1 MPLDI
6 ILGAQWGD
14 EGKGRMVDLLAHQAQ
29 VVARFGGG
37 DNAGHTVS
45 IGERLFKLHLVP
57 SGCIH
62 PHTTGVL
69 GSAMVVNP
77 RSLLKEFEQL
87 VSAGIDVSPDRIYL
101 SYAAHL
107 ITPAHIALDA
117 AQEEARGEGHI
128 GTTRRGIGPAYRDKI
143 IRRGIRAEA
152 MLSPE
157 AFGDAVQAQVEAA
170 NDELRGLG
178 SDELLDAAAVAAEY
192 TQCARQLAPYVKDVS
207 RFLFEALSSGQSVLA
222 EGAQGT
228 LLDVDHGT
236 YPYVTSS
243 NPTVAGALAGLGV
256 GPQFVRQVV
265 GVAKAFQT
273 RVGEGA
279 FPTEVYG
286 EMAGRLR
293 GSGENPW
300 DEFGTT
306 TGRPRRVGWL
316 DGVLLRY
323 AVRVNG
329 LTSLALT
336 KLDILTGL
344 DPLRICV
351 AYQRDGE
358 TFDDLPLGLN
368 GLETFTPVYEDLPGW
383 AEDVSGSRE
392 WGDLPAPAQAYVRR
406 IEELSGVPCPYISVG
421 PERDQLVVK

>member
-1 MPLDI
+1 
-6 ILGAQWGD
+6 
-14 EGKGRMVDLLAHQAQ
+14 
-29 VVARFGGG
+29 
-37 DNAGHTVS
+37 
-45 IGERLFKLHLVP
+45 
-57 SGCIH
+57 
-62 PHTTGVL
+62 
-69 GSAMVVNP
+69 MVVNP

-101 SYAAHL
+101 SHAAHV
-107 ITPAHIALDA
+107 ITPAHVALDS

-128 GTTRRGIGPAYRDKI
+128 GTTRRGIGPAYKDKI
-143 IRRGIRAEA
+143 IRQGIRAEA

-157 AFGDAVQAQVEAA
+157 GFGDAVQTQVEAA

-178 SDELLDAAAVAAEY
+178 VKELLDGAAVAAEY
-192 TQCARQLAPYVKDVS
+192 TQYARQLGPYVKDVS

-256 GPQFVRQVV
+256 GPQFVGQVV

-279 FPTEVYG
+279 FPTEVFG
-286 EMAGRLR
+286 EMAQRLR
-293 GSGENPW
+293 GSGGNPW

-329 LTSLALT
+329 LTALALT

-358 TFDDLPLGLN
+358 TFEDLPLGLN

-383 AEDVSGSRE
+383 TEDVSGARE

-406 IEELSGVPCPYISVG
+406 IEELSGVRCPYISVG
-421 PERDQLVVK
+421 PERDQLVVVK

>member
-1 MPLDI
+1 
-6 ILGAQWGD
+6 
-14 EGKGRMVDLLAHQAQ
+14 
-29 VVARFGGG
+29 
-37 DNAGHTVS
+37 
-45 IGERLFKLHLVP
+45 
-57 SGCIH
+57 
-62 PHTTGVL
+62 
-69 GSAMVVNP
+69 
-77 RSLLKEFEQL
+77 
-87 VSAGIDVSPDRIYL
+87 
-101 SYAAHL
+101 
-107 ITPAHIALDA
+107 
-117 AQEEARGEGHI
+117 
-128 GTTRRGIGPAYRDKI
+128 
-143 IRRGIRAEA
+143 

-157 AFGDAVQAQVEAA
+157 GFGDAVQTQVEAA

-178 SDELLDAAAVAAEY
+178 VKELLDGAAVAAEY
-192 TQCARQLAPYVKDVS
+192 TQYARQLGPYVKDVS

-256 GPQFVRQVV
+256 GPQFVGQVV

-279 FPTEVYG
+279 FPTEVFG
-286 EMAGRLR
+286 EMAQRLR
-293 GSGENPW
+293 GSGGNPW

-329 LTSLALT
+329 LTALALT

-358 TFDDLPLGLN
+358 TFEDLPLGLN

-383 AEDVSGSRE
+383 TEDVSGARE

-406 IEELSGVPCPYISVG
+406 IEELSGVRCPYISVG
-421 PERDQLVVK
+421 PERDQLVVVK